1 MNVSKSSYQSVDGEF
16 DLQSW
21 NFQTQ
26 GAISLDGIGRSGT
39 KSSSSHF
46 LTLPYH
52 HSRFLIFYTRAA
64 GELFNSAVPSKFG
77 THEPAFFLQPEQM
90 KER

>member
-26 GAISLDGIGRSGT
+26 GTISLDGYWALWNEEFIEP
-39 KSSSSHF
+39 
-46 LTLPYH
+46 LPDSPLPSFSFSY
-52 HSRFLIFYTRAA
+52 IPYTRAA
-64 GELFNSAVPSKFG
+64 VALKLRGSLKVWNIPSPHF
-77 THEPAFFLQPEQM
+77 PAA
-90 KER
+90 